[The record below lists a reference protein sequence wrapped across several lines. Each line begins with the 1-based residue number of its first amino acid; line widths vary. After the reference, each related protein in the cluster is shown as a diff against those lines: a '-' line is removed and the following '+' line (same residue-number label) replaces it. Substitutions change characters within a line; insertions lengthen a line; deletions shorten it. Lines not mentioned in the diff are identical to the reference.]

1 MTGKEAII
9 HYLGTHN
16 SFCAPDVAALTGAT
30 VTSINQ
36 AAAKM
41 ARAGL
46 LVIEGKVWRTV
57 YYRFATREEREGK
70 MSTNLIFKECRQSAA
85 MKRVI
90 TFPWFR
96 AVRGNHEQMM
106 IDGLSER
113 GNVNHWLLN
122 GGGWF
127 FNLDYDKETLAKVLA
142 HKAEELPLIIEL
154 VSKDKKYVICH
165 ADYPCDKYEFGKPV
179 DHQQVIWNRERISNS
194 QDGIVKEIKG
204 ADTFIF
210 GHTPAVKPLK
220 FANQMYIDTGAVF
233 CGNLALIQVQGE
245 GA

>member
-85 MKRVI
+85 MKRVLPCI
-90 TFPWFR
+90 SCGTLTSAQWDAGHYRTTAAAPQLRFNERNIHKQCVVCNQHKSGNLVPYR
-96 AVRGNHEQMM
+96 VELISRIGQEAVDEIESNHNRHRWTIEECKA
-106 IDGLSER
+106 I
-113 GNVNHWLLN
+113 
-122 GGGWF
+122 
-127 FNLDYDKETLAKVLA
+127 
-142 HKAEELPLIIEL
+142 KAEYQQKL
-154 VSKDKKYVICH
+154 KDL
-165 ADYPCDKYEFGKPV
+165 
-179 DHQQVIWNRERISNS
+179 RNS
-194 QDGIVKEIKG
+194 RSE
-204 ADTFIF
+204 A
-210 GHTPAVKPLK
+210 A
-220 FANQMYIDTGAVF
+220 
-233 CGNLALIQVQGE
+233 
-245 GA
+245 

>member
-85 MKRVI
+85 MKRVTYAKKRAAENARYVFTAYAMAILKLQFWHI
-90 TFPWFR
+90 TGWLEF
-96 AVRGNHEQMM
+96 A
-106 IDGLSER
+106 ER
-113 GNVNHWLLN
+113 
-122 GGGWF
+122 
-127 FNLDYDKETLAKVLA
+127 E
-142 HKAEELPLIIEL
+142 
-154 VSKDKKYVICH
+154 
-165 ADYPCDKYEFGKPV
+165 
-179 DHQQVIWNRERISNS
+179 
-194 QDGIVKEIKG
+194 
-204 ADTFIF
+204 
-210 GHTPAVKPLK
+210 
-220 FANQMYIDTGAVF
+220 
-233 CGNLALIQVQGE
+233 
-245 GA
+245 